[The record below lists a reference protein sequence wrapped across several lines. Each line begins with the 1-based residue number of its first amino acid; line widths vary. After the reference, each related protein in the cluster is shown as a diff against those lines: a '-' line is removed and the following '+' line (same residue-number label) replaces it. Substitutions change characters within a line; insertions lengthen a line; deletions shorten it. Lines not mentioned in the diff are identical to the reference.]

1 MKKFLYIILFLIG
14 FNSLY
19 SQEKRS
25 LNIFAGHQQLSTKTL
40 NDYSDFSSGSYF
52 GVSKN
57 IGFLFLNTP
66 LNFGFQ
72 FSQRGGDQPIDLNDF
87 LIEDSTVNDN
97 SVEALNLLL
106 SHSYFD
112 FFINA
117 NFSLGNISFYA
128 GPMIG
133 INLSSEVKGL
143 EGVVLP
149 AIYTLSEEQFE
160 PEKFDWGINC
170 GATFH
175 INRFLGLSIEAYQGS
190 PNSDDKQFRNYG
202 LKLSIGL

>member
-1 MKKFLYIILFLIG
+1 
-14 FNSLY
+14 
-19 SQEKRS
+19 
-25 LNIFAGHQQLSTKTL
+25 
-40 NDYSDFSSGSYF
+40 
-52 GVSKN
+52 
-57 IGFLFLNTP
+57 
-66 LNFGFQ
+66 
-72 FSQRGGDQPIDLNDF
+72 
-87 LIEDSTVNDN
+87 
-97 SVEALNLLL
+97 L